1 MIKFTNI
8 DQGIIN
14 ASRLM
19 LTNDGNNEAAVDAYM
34 TTHEAPLLT
43 AGRAAIEG
51 QTDLRA
57 LTPLRAAIRD
67 YLDANP
73 A

>member
-1 MIKFTNI
+1 MIKFVNI

-19 LTNDGNNEAAVDAYM
+19 LTNDGLNEAAVDVYM
-34 TTHEAPLLT
+34 NTHQTDILI

-51 QTDLRA
+51 ETDLRA
-57 LTPLRAAIRD
+57 LTPLRTAIRT
-67 YLDANP
+67 YLDDNP
-73 A
+73 T